1 MGSPWRLKDTLM
13 AAAIK
18 CVCTQEIC
26 SGQSVCLD
34 GYHANMLCLL
44 IVGC

>member
-13 AAAIK
+13 AAAMK
-18 CVCTQEIC
+18 WVCTQEL
-26 SGQSVCLD
+26 QARVCIFD